1 MKINQLD
8 FINLLKPIIIVTI
21 RAGPKTKENRTQL
34 FMRKGSEYLLPI
46 YLKKN
51 DKKKDIGQIK

>member
-1 MKINQLD
+1 MKSNQLD

-21 RAGPKTKENRTQL
+21 RAGPKTKENRTQ
-34 FMRKGSEYLLPI
+34 FFIRKGSEYWLPI
-46 YLKKN
+46 YLKRN

>member
-34 FMRKGSEYLLPI
+34 FMRKGSEYWLPI
-46 YLKKN
+46 YFKIN

>member
-1 MKINQLD
+1 MD
-8 FINLLKPIIIVTI
+8 FINFLKPIIIVTI

-34 FMRKGSEYLLPI
+34 FIRKGSEYWLPM

>member
-1 MKINQLD
+1 MKINQLE
-8 FINLLKPIIIVTI
+8 FIILLKPIIIVTV

-34 FMRKGSEYLLPI
+34 FMRKGSVYCSPI

>member
-8 FINLLKPIIIVTI
+8 FINLLKAIFIVAI

-34 FMRKGSEYLLPI
+34 FMWKGSEYWLPI
-46 YLKKN
+46 YLKRN

>member
-8 FINLLKPIIIVTI
+8 FIYLLKPIIIVTI
-21 RAGPKTKENRTQL
+21 RAGPKTKKNRTQL
-34 FMRKGSEYLLPI
+34 FIKKGSEYCPPI
-46 YLKKN
+46 YLKRN

>member
-1 MKINQLD
+1 
-8 FINLLKPIIIVTI
+8 
-21 RAGPKTKENRTQL
+21 
-34 FMRKGSEYLLPI
+34 MRKGSEYLLPI

>member
-8 FINLLKPIIIVTI
+8 FIYFLKPIIIVTI

-34 FMRKGSEYLLPI
+34 FIRKGSESWLPI
-46 YLKKN
+46 YLKRN

>member
-1 MKINQLD
+1 MKINQFD

-21 RAGPKTKENRTQL
+21 RAGPKTKKNRTQL
-34 FMRKGSEYLLPI
+34 FIRKGSEYWLPI
-46 YLKKN
+46 YLKIN

>member
-46 YLKKN
+46 YLKKD

>member
-8 FINLLKPIIIVTI
+8 FNNLVKPIIIVTI

-34 FMRKGSEYLLPI
+34 FMRKGSVYRTPI
-46 YLKKN
+46 YLKRN

>member
-8 FINLLKPIIIVTI
+8 FNILVKPIIIVTI

-34 FMRKGSEYLLPI
+34 FIRKGSEYLLPI

-51 DKKKDIGQIK
+51 DKKIDIGQIK

>member
-1 MKINQLD
+1 MKINQFD

-21 RAGPKTKENRTQL
+21 RAGPKTKEKRTQL
-34 FMRKGSEYLLPI
+34 FIRKGSKYWFPI
-46 YLKKN
+46 YLKIN

>member
-21 RAGPKTKENRTQL
+21 RAGPKTKENITQL
-34 FMRKGSEYLLPI
+34 FMRKGSEYWLPI
-46 YLKKN
+46 YLKEN
-51 DKKKDIGQIK
+51 DKKNDIGQIK

>member
-8 FINLLKPIIIVTI
+8 FIHLLKPIIIVTI
-21 RAGPKTKENRTQL
+21 RAGPKTKKNRTQL
-34 FMRKGSEYLLPI
+34 FIKKGSEYFPPI
-46 YLKKN
+46 CLKRN

>member
-34 FMRKGSEYLLPI
+34 FIRKGSEYLSPI

>member
-34 FMRKGSEYLLPI
+34 FIRKGSEYWLPI
-46 YLKKN
+46 NLKRN

>member
-8 FINLLKPIIIVTI
+8 FIHLLKPIIIVTI

-34 FMRKGSEYLLPI
+34 FMGKGSKYCIPM
-46 YLKKN
+46 YLKRN

>member
-34 FMRKGSEYLLPI
+34 FTRKGSEYLLPI

>member
-1 MKINQLD
+1 MINQLD

-21 RAGPKTKENRTQL
+21 RAGPKTKENRTKL
-34 FMRKGSEYLLPI
+34 FIRKGSEYLLPI

>member
-34 FMRKGSEYLLPI
+34 FIQKGSEYWLPI
-46 YLKKN
+46 YLKRN

>member
-8 FINLLKPIIIVTI
+8 FINLLKPIIIVTT
-21 RAGPKTKENRTQL
+21 RDGPKIKENTTQL
-34 FMRKGSEYLLPI
+34 FMRKGSEYWLPI
-46 YLKKN
+46 YLKRN

>member
-8 FINLLKPIIIVTI
+8 FIHLLKPIIIVTI
-21 RAGPKTKENRTQL
+21 RAGPKTKKNRTQL
-34 FMRKGSEYLLPI
+34 FIKKGSEYCPPI
-46 YLKKN
+46 YLKRN

>member
-8 FINLLKPIIIVTI
+8 FINFLKPTIIVTI

-51 DKKKDIGQIK
+51 DNKKDIGQIK

>member
-8 FINLLKPIIIVTI
+8 FINLLKLIIILTT
-21 RAGPKTKENRTQL
+21 RAGPKTKENTTQL
-34 FMRKGSEYLLPI
+34 FIRKGSEYLLPI
-46 YLKKN
+46 YLKRN

>member
-8 FINLLKPIIIVTI
+8 LINLLKPIIIVTI

>member
-34 FMRKGSEYLLPI
+34 FIRKGSEYLLPI

>member
-8 FINLLKPIIIVTI
+8 FIKLLKFIIIVTI

-34 FMRKGSEYLLPI
+34 FIRKGSEYLLPI

>member
-8 FINLLKPIIIVTI
+8 FINLLKPTIIVTI
-21 RAGPKTKENRTQL
+21 RAGPKTKENKTQL
-34 FMRKGSEYLLPI
+34 FMRKGSEFWLPI
-46 YLKKN
+46 YLKIN